1 MEVSSSIVSRWIK
14 EDLKLAGIDV
24 SFIKGQ
30 STRAPSSSKASKTDL
45 SVVDVLGSSSW
56 SISCIWLRFYNKQI
70 MNEVD
75 AYQKTVFA

>member
-24 SFIKGQ
+24 SFIK
-30 STRAPSSSKASKTDL
+30 TEL
-45 SVVDVLGSSSW
+45 SVVDVLGSNSW